1 MKKLMILILVG
12 AILAFII
19 NLLIDAGLF
28 YQVQE
33 SGGKL
38 CQKINGIE
46 GAEDIAPLQEG
57 DAIASSLNR
66 HGTAPGALYYL
77 NGGDKPRRLP
87 GDYPQAFFPHGIDVW
102 QQEGET

>member
-46 GAEDIAPLQEG
+46 GRKISPPYRKG
-57 DAIASSLNR
+57 MR
-66 HGTAPGALYYL
+66 
-77 NGGDKPRRLP
+77 
-87 GDYPQAFFPHGIDVW
+87 
-102 QQEGET
+102 

>member
-46 GAEDIAPLQEG
+46 GAEDIAP
-57 DAIASSLNR
+57 
-66 HGTAPGALYYL
+66 
-77 NGGDKPRRLP
+77 
-87 GDYPQAFFPHGIDVW
+87 
-102 QQEGET
+102 